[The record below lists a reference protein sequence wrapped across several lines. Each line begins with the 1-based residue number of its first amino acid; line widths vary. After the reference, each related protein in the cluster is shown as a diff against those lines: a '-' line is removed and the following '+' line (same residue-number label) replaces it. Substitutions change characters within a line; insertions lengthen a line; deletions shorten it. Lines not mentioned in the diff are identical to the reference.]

1 MKKGC
6 FMTMVTIHI
15 AALIVLI
22 MILMEVKKCCRV
34 SEGYSLGEYYKLRQ
48 CRCVP
53 QYDKPTF
60 TRYN

>member
-1 MKKGC
+1 
-6 FMTMVTIHI
+6 MVVIHI
-15 AALIVLI
+15 AALIVLV
-22 MILMEVKKCCRV
+22 MILMEVKKCSRV